1 MLEFI
6 TQNQTLIITLV
17 LCFTWLANKL
27 INKMA
32 EKPQEDVWDKIKP
45 YANAAC
51 KLVFDGVEFLAKSK
65 KMTSA
70 QKGIEYADTLAKFAD
85 YWKVDKAEAVAQLYA
100 WYASNKKKTSEQ
112 QITAD
117 SVAIE

>member
-1 MLEFI
+1 MLDFI
-6 TQNQTLIITLV
+6 TNNQTLIITLV

-27 INKMA
+27 INRMA
-32 EKPQEDVWDKIKP
+32 DKPQEDVWDKIKP
-45 YANAAC
+45 YSNAAC

-70 QKGIEYADTLAKFAD
+70 QKGIEYADVLAKFAD